1 MKNSRCVLRNLAV
14 LAGMDCAA
22 TLGGKLFAALGVP
35 ETNIVVLYLFAVL
48 LVARLTQ
55 GYRYGILASVTSLL
69 CFNFYFTAPYHTFAV
84 NDPSYLITFFV
95 MLVTSLLTSAMTT
108 KEKILTRQANER
120 GEESRILYMLSSRL
134 SDAADTEQVLGVA
147 LDSVSKLLQ
156 ADAGCVYLGGQGQP
170 ISLQQVGGQI
180 IHRRVEDAGE
190 LRARFTDLRTEYLAG
205 EEGFSYPICDQDR
218 LMAVLTV
225 APKVSRQELADKS
238 RLLHVVLENVAMAL
252 GRIEVTEARIRDREN
267 MERERERANMLRAI
281 SHDLRTPLSGIM
293 GSSEMLMDMTDK
305 DDRRQPLLRG
315 IYQDADWLREMVE
328 NILSLTRLQ
337 DGRLSVHKEP
347 QAIEEIIGSAVTR
360 LERSW
365 PDREIQVETPEEF
378 RLVPMDAGLIQQVL
392 TNLLENALKHTTPGE
407 EVRLCARY
415 TGTDLEVTV
424 QDEGEGIAP
433 QDLPHL
439 FQLFYTATCR
449 STDAR
454 RGIGLGLTIC
464 QTVVRAHGGTITARN
479 RTDRQGAEFTFT
491 LPLQGENHHVSG
503 TDSCD

>member
-170 ISLQQVGGQI
+170 IALQQVGGADHSPPCGGRRGAARPVYRPA
-180 IHRRVEDAGE
+180 HRVPGRGGGH
-190 LRARFTDLRTEYLAG
+190 L
-205 EEGFSYPICDQDR
+205 C
-218 LMAVLTV
+218 
-225 APKVSRQELADKS
+225 
-238 RLLHVVLENVAMAL
+238 L
-252 GRIEVTEARIRDREN
+252 GSCMRDE
-267 MERERERANMLRAI
+267 
-281 SHDLRTPLSGIM
+281 
-293 GSSEMLMDMTDK
+293 
-305 DDRRQPLLRG
+305 
-315 IYQDADWLREMVE
+315 
-328 NILSLTRLQ
+328 
-337 DGRLSVHKEP
+337 
-347 QAIEEIIGSAVTR
+347 
-360 LERSW
+360 
-365 PDREIQVETPEEF
+365 
-378 RLVPMDAGLIQQVL
+378 AGLVGK
-392 TNLLENALKHTTPGE
+392 A
-407 EVRLCARY
+407 
-415 TGTDLEVTV
+415 TGIPSGMSCGNRGRKQPSRGAIRQKFRAPHEKQAQRG
-424 QDEGEGIAP
+424 QDPAQMYIP
-433 QDLPHL
+433 
-439 FQLFYTATCR
+439 
-449 STDAR
+449 
-454 RGIGLGLTIC
+454 
-464 QTVVRAHGGTITARN
+464 
-479 RTDRQGAEFTFT
+479 
-491 LPLQGENHHVSG
+491 
-503 TDSCD
+503 

>member
-55 GYRYGILASVTSLL
+55 GYQYGILAS
-69 CFNFYFTAPYHTFAV
+69 
-84 NDPSYLITFFV
+84 
-95 MLVTSLLTSAMTT
+95 VTSLLTSAMTT

-170 ISLQQVGGQI
+170 IALQQVGGQI

-205 EEGFSYPICDQDR
+205 EEGFSYPICDQGC

-238 RLLHVVLENVAMAL
+238 RLLHAVLENVAMAL
-252 GRIEVTEARIRDREN
+252 GRIEVTEARSRDREN

-281 SHDLRTPLSGIM
+281 SHVCLGSCMRDEAGLVGKASGIPSGM
-293 GSSEMLMDMTDK
+293 SYGNRGRK
-305 DDRRQPLLRG
+305 QPSRG
-315 IYQDADWLREMVE
+315 AIRKTIRAPHE
-328 NILSLTRLQ
+328 
-337 DGRLSVHKEP
+337 K
-347 QAIEEIIGSAVTR
+347 QARGGQESA
-360 LERSW
+360 
-365 PDREIQVETPEEF
+365 Q
-378 RLVPMDAGLIQQVL
+378 M
-392 TNLLENALKHTTPGE
+392 
-407 EVRLCARY
+407 
-415 TGTDLEVTV
+415 
-424 QDEGEGIAP
+424 
-433 QDLPHL
+433 
-439 FQLFYTATCR
+439 
-449 STDAR
+449 
-454 RGIGLGLTIC
+454 
-464 QTVVRAHGGTITARN
+464 
-479 RTDRQGAEFTFT
+479 
-491 LPLQGENHHVSG
+491 
-503 TDSCD
+503 

>member
-1 MKNSRCVLRNLAV
+1 
-14 LAGMDCAA
+14 
-22 TLGGKLFAALGVP
+22 
-35 ETNIVVLYLFAVL
+35 
-48 LVARLTQ
+48 
-55 GYRYGILASVTSLL
+55 
-69 CFNFYFTAPYHTFAV
+69 
-84 NDPSYLITFFV
+84 
-95 MLVTSLLTSAMTT
+95 
-108 KEKILTRQANER
+108 
-120 GEESRILYMLSSRL
+120 MLSSRL

-170 ISLQQVGGQI
+170 IALQQVGGQI

-190 LRARFTDLRTEYLAG
+190 LRARFADLRTEYLAG
-205 EEGFSYPICDQDR
+205 EEGFSYPICDQGR

-238 RLLHVVLENVAMAL
+238 RLLHAVLENVAMAL
-252 GRIEVTEARIRDREN
+252 GRIEVTEARSRDREN

-347 QAIEEIIGSAVTR
+347 QDIEEIIGSAVTR

-415 TGTDLEVTV
+415 TSTDLEVTV

-439 FQLFYTATCR
+439 FQLFYTSTCR
-449 STDAR
+449 SIDAR

-491 LPLQGENHHVSG
+491 LPLEGENHHVSG